1 MGLLSNLFPMGRSP
15 HRSRIAASIRPK
27 APDLGTLLRRP
38 RVVNG
43 SALVLGGGLLLALI
57 LSWGRAHPHLWVG
70 EIATTSLVNQVEFS
84 VPDAAATLQRR
95 EEARAG
101 AEKFYVANGPVLE
114 RLRGSIQGLPV
125 ATREIV
131 SLDGLNPDL
140 REQFDLDDADL
151 SALQRYATTDGATLA
166 WKEATDRFIELL
178 WSLEPLLDSQAFQ
191 VFATTPQRRVI
202 PPGSNALGVTDAVE
216 VTRAIDLDP
225 AKLDTRVR
233 EDLMQ
238 LARRAGFARTV
249 AGVVVAPILGDPAP
263 TVLFDEA
270 ATTAAADRAA
280 GAVPEQVVKYD
291 RGEVV
296 FAQGDI
302 ITAETVALARLTS
315 DNATSHTAATGWA
328 LRLFG
333 WVVISLIIC
342 GLLAGHA
349 VIFYPRIARS
359 TGRLAAMMGLIAGST
374 ALAAL
379 IAIEFPRLNIFGA
392 TLSIALLS
400 IVLSLAYDRRIAIFA
415 GMLAAIS
422 VGIAT
427 SAPVVFTI
435 GLVAISTA
443 LALQLGE
450 ISNRGAFVRAS
461 VVSSFGAVVAI
472 GAASLV
478 ITPLF
483 QDGAVRQ
490 VIGDAMLAG
499 AATVTAGFIMLGI
512 MPTLERGF
520 DITTGLTLAE
530 LRDPRQP
537 LLRELQSRAP
547 GTYNHS
553 LAVATIAEHAAEA
566 IGADARLV
574 YVGGLYHDIGKINK
588 PEYFIENQGGGN
600 NKHSKLSPAMSLLV
614 IVGHVKDG
622 LELAREYGLPRILRH
637 FIESHHGTTLV
648 EFFFHAARERAA
660 SEGGDVEEFEYRYP
674 GPKPSSREAA
684 ILMIADGIESA
695 ARTMSN
701 PTPSSIESLVRKMSR
716 RRLDDGQLDDS
727 PLTFRELHVVEDSMI
742 KSLCAIYH
750 SRIAYPSHEQPA
762 AADSVRLA
770 SS

>member
-1 MGLLSNLFPMGRSP
+1 MGLFSNLLPFGRGP

-43 SALVLGGGLLLALI
+43 TAVVLASGLLLTLI
-57 LSWGRAHPHLWVG
+57 ISWNRAHPHLWVG
-70 EIATTSLVNQVEFS
+70 EIATTSLVNPVEFS

-101 AEKFYVANGPVLE
+101 AEKYYVANSPVLE
-114 RLRGSIQGLPV
+114 RLRASIQGLPV
-125 ATREIV
+125 ATREV
-131 SLDGLNPDL
+131 GSLDGLNPEL

-151 SALQRYATTDGATLA
+151 HALQRYATAEGATLA
-166 WKEATDRFIELL
+166 WKESANNFMELL

-191 VFATTPQRRVI
+191 VFATTPQRKVI
-202 PPGSNALGVTDAVE
+202 PPDSNAMGVADAVE

-225 AKLDTRVR
+225 DKLDTRVR

-238 LARRAGFARTV
+238 LARRAGFTRTV
-249 AGVVVAPILGDPAP
+249 ASIVVAPILRDPAP
-263 TVLFDEA
+263 TVLFDA
-270 ATTAAADRAA
+270 VATSAAADRAA
-280 GAVPEQVVKYD
+280 SSVPEQVVKYD

-296 FAQGDI
+296 FARGDV
-302 ITAETVALARLTS
+302 ITADTVALARLTS
-315 DNATSHTAATGWA
+315 DNAASNGGSTDAWMRFLGWGV
-328 LRLFG
+328 LSFM
-333 WVVISLIIC
+333 IC
-342 GLLAGHA
+342 GLLASHA
-349 VIFYPRIARS
+349 IIFYPRIARS
-359 TGRLAAMMGLIAGST
+359 TGRLAALLGLLAGST
-374 ALAAL
+374 ALAAML
-379 IAIEFPRLNIFGA
+379 SAEFPRLHAFGG
-392 TLSIALLS
+392 TLSVALLS
-400 IVLSLAYDRRIAIFA
+400 ILLSLAYDRRIAIFG
-415 GMLAAIS
+415 GMLASIT

-427 SAPVVFTI
+427 GEPMVFI
-435 GLVAISTA
+435 AALVAISTA
-443 LALQLGE
+443 LAVQLGE

-461 VVSSFGAVVAI
+461 VTSAIVALAAI

-478 ITPLF
+478 VTPLF
-483 QDGAVRQ
+483 QDGAMRQ
-490 VIGDAMLAG
+490 VFGDALLAA

-512 MPTLERGF
+512 MPPLERGF

-537 LLRELQSRAP
+537 LLRELQARAP

-553 LAVATIAEHAAEA
+553 LAVATIAEHAAES

-574 YVGGLYHDIGKINK
+574 YVGGLYHDIGKVNK

-622 LELAREYGLPRILRH
+622 LELAREYGIPRVLMH

-648 EFFFHAARERAA
+648 EYFFHAARERAA
-660 SEGGDVEEFEYRYP
+660 SEGSAVEEFEYRYP
-674 GPKPSSREAA
+674 GPKPQTREAA

-695 ARTMSN
+695 ARTMSD
-701 PTPSSIESLVRKMSR
+701 PTPSSIEALVRRMSR

-727 PLTFRELHVVEDSMI
+727 PLTFRELHVVEDSII

-750 SRIAYPSHEQPA
+750 SRIAYPAQEDLPNAEQP
-762 AADSVRLA
+762 RIA

>member
-1 MGLLSNLFPMGRSP
+1 MGLFSNLFPFGRGP

-43 SALVLGGGLLLALI
+43 SALVLGGGLVLALI
-57 LSWGRAHPHLWVG
+57 LSWGRADPHLWVG

-84 VPDAAATLQRR
+84 VPDATATLQRR

-114 RLRGSIQGLPV
+114 RLRGLIQGLPV

-131 SLDGLNPDL
+131 SLEGLNPDL
-140 REQFDLDDADL
+140 RDQFDLDDADL

-202 PPGSNALGVTDAVE
+202 PPGSNAMGVADAVE

-296 FAQGDI
+296 FARGDI

-315 DNATSHTAATGWA
+315 TNAAAHAAATGWP
-328 LRLFG
+328 LRFVG
-333 WVVISLIIC
+333 WTVISLMIC

-359 TGRLAAMMGLIAGST
+359 TGRLAAMMGLIAGCT
-374 ALAAL
+374 ALAAIL
-379 IAIEFPRLNIFGA
+379 AIEFPRLHIFGA

-415 GMLAAIS
+415 GMLASIS

-435 GLVAISTA
+435 GLVAISAA

-450 ISNRGAFVRAS
+450 ISNRGSFVRAS
-461 VVSSFGAVVAI
+461 VVSSLGALVAI

-483 QDGAVRQ
+483 QDGALRQ
-490 VIGDAMLAG
+490 VIGDALLAG

-553 LAVATIAEHAAEA
+553 LAVATIAEHAAEE

-622 LELAREYGLPRILRH
+622 LELAREYGLPRVLRH

-648 EFFFHAARERAA
+648 EYFFHAARERAA

-674 GPKPSSREAA
+674 GPKPASREAA

-695 ARTMSN
+695 ARTMSD
-701 PTPSSIESLVRKMSR
+701 PTPSSIEALVRKMSR

-727 PLTFRELHVVEDSMI
+727 PLTFRELHVVENSMI

-750 SRIAYPSHEQPA
+750 SRIAYPSHEEPA
-762 AADSVRLA
+762 ASEPARLA

>member
-1 MGLLSNLFPMGRSP
+1 MGLFSNLFPFGRGP

-43 SALVLGGGLLLALI
+43 SALVLGGGLVLALI
-57 LSWGRAHPHLWVG
+57 LSWGRADPHLWVG

-84 VPDAAATLQRR
+84 VPDATATLQRR

-131 SLDGLNPDL
+131 SLEGLNPDL
-140 REQFDLDDADL
+140 RDQFDLDDADL

-202 PPGSNALGVTDAVE
+202 PPGSNAMGVADAVE

-296 FAQGDI
+296 FARGDI

-315 DNATSHTAATGWA
+315 TNAAAHAAATGWP
-328 LRLFG
+328 LRFVG
-333 WVVISLIIC
+333 WTVISLMIC

-359 TGRLAAMMGLIAGST
+359 TGRLAAMMGLIAGCT
-374 ALAAL
+374 ALAAML
-379 IAIEFPRLNIFGA
+379 AIEFPRLHIFGA

-415 GMLAAIS
+415 GMLASIS

-435 GLVAISTA
+435 GLVAISAA

-450 ISNRGAFVRAS
+450 ISNRGSFVRAS
-461 VVSSFGAVVAI
+461 VVSSLGALVAI

-483 QDGAVRQ
+483 QDGALRQ
-490 VIGDAMLAG
+490 VVGDASLAG

-553 LAVATIAEHAAEA
+553 LAVATIAEHAAEE

-622 LELAREYGLPRILRH
+622 LELAREYGLPRVLRH

-648 EFFFHAARERAA
+648 EYFFHAARERAA

-674 GPKPSSREAA
+674 GPKPASREAA

-695 ARTMSN
+695 ARTMSD
-701 PTPSSIESLVRKMSR
+701 PTPSSIEALVRKMSR

-727 PLTFRELHVVEDSMI
+727 PLTFRELHVVENSMI

-750 SRIAYPSHEQPA
+750 SRIAYPSHEEPA
-762 AADSVRLA
+762 ASEPARLA